1 MGVAHWVAA
10 LIGLFAVTLIFLPIF
25 GAFDLLKTT
34 MISNLPNGTYAV
46 QQQQSMGMVEM
57 AFYVVPIILIVGLLL
72 YAIAS
77 SERREYDS
85 TRDRPDF

>member
-10 LIGLFAVTLIFLPIF
+10 LVGIFAVTLIFLPVF
-25 GAFDLLKTT
+25 GAFDLLATT
-34 MISNLPNGTYAV
+34 MHSNMPNGTYAV
-46 QQQQSMGMVEM
+46 EQHRSLGMVEM
-57 AFYVVPIILIVGLLL
+57 AFFAVPIILIIGLLL